1 MRTRS
6 TIRNTLEKEEER
18 IRMRI
23 VERRMR
29 TPSLSC
35 DRITPFQPRSF
46 FAGREGLPP
55 EPSDC
60 PVLNGQTPYSGLRFV
75 FISGSPG
82 GGTTSL
88 YSLISSSHNVANMCG
103 LAGPFCEG
111 GFLAVGKNCHDMEG
125 IAQTEAC
132 AANAVSSRTGFA
144 RIIGAYR
151 KIWDSKSRRLYVE
164 KTPGLNLVWAPH
176 LVDYLVSQG
185 VNASAITF
193 MILTRSPCYPGKELR
208 HRIGVE
214 DHTFMPIWSD
224 PQLARQWGPGQRSP
238 ARAELANRTHRN
250 VSFAFRQRWE
260 LERTMGTLA
269 QVNRRG
275 AHAVVVDYQAMLS
288 DPQGV
293 SQELSRV
300 TPCLGKIDPER
311 RPELIFRQTT
321 RDAHGRGESLMS
333 FSKRTSTANSL
344 KEVESFLAPVL
355 RRLGYLEAP
364 SEAVRNDGRG
374 EAAKK
379 PRNGGIVDSF
389 GWEAAI
395 CLAIWNSTGWPTGA
409 ALVPDPQELAKAPAP
424 WIHATAPKQSWGQVS
439 VPTPAMRALVHKL
452 QQPKKQQPKK
462 PTQQPTN
469 EPTQQPTIEPTQ
481 QSTQLSMHPPSR
493 QPTEGVQP
501 GEQPGEQQRPS
512 SDEAAMREQRM
523 RQYLMRAAGYTLAA
537 LSLCLLVCVL
547 VVLLAALRGCCGR
560 SRKQKVRKRRPR
572 RGVRGAATATEPPN
586 QAMAWSGKLARFMQS
601 KRREEE
607 GGVWWAPPGPN
618 VQVPRVDSSYAY

>member
-1 MRTRS
+1 MARCITRPCGLSNPRKWRDCITRPNQAHTRRERATAPGVAPLLMRTRS

-275 AHAVVVDYQAMLS
+275 AGTGQSARCARSGGRLPSNV
-288 DPQGV
+288 
-293 SQELSRV
+293 
-300 TPCLGKIDPER
+300 ER
-311 RPELIFRQTT
+311 P
-321 RDAHGRGESLMS
+321 
-333 FSKRTSTANSL
+333 
-344 KEVESFLAPVL
+344 P
-355 RRLGYLEAP
+355 RRLSGAE
-364 SEAVRNDGRG
+364 
-374 EAAKK
+374 
-379 PRNGGIVDSF
+379 PR
-389 GWEAAI
+389 
-395 CLAIWNSTGWPTGA
+395 
-409 ALVPDPQELAKAPAP
+409 
-424 WIHATAPKQSWGQVS
+424 HAMP
-439 VPTPAMRALVHKL
+439 
-452 QQPKKQQPKK
+452 
-462 PTQQPTN
+462 
-469 EPTQQPTIEPTQ
+469 
-481 QSTQLSMHPPSR
+481 R
-493 QPTEGVQP
+493 Q
-501 GEQPGEQQRPS
+501 
-512 SDEAAMREQRM
+512 D
-523 RQYLMRAAGYTLAA
+523 
-537 LSLCLLVCVL
+537 
-547 VVLLAALRGCCGR
+547 
-560 SRKQKVRKRRPR
+560 
-572 RGVRGAATATEPPN
+572 
-586 QAMAWSGKLARFMQS
+586 
-601 KRREEE
+601 
-607 GGVWWAPPGPN
+607 
-618 VQVPRVDSSYAY
+618 